1 MENRSPSRIITK
13 TFRNSLTGQKN
24 PTKENDTKTSPGLSL
39 KFIKKHSQGSS
50 PLLTD
55 TSPDMRIP
63 LSRNSMTPRP
73 PLGNAEKK
81 VQNLVTPKVFKLIAT
96 KEIKPSSGYNTAR
109 NLVENPIGIDDYEF
123 IQVLGQG
130 IFSVVRKAICLKSG
144 AIVAIKS
151 YDKAKCK
158 IHAQHINIKQEIE
171 IMQKTSHKN
180 LVSFIDSFET
190 EKDIHIVIEYISGI
204 SLYSFLK
211 KHIGTRLPE
220 KEAKLIFEQIF
231 SAVEYLHDKNISH
244 GDLKLENILITSSNV
259 VKIIDF
265 GFSSYC
271 DTKKSVFCGTS
282 SYLSPEIVQMA
293 EYFPGPSDIWSL
305 GVIFFTLLT
314 GTYPFKAS
322 SDTELYKKI
331 IKAHIKVPEFV
342 SNEASRLLY
351 RMLRSEPKSR
361 PSIKSLL
368 KDPWLSSD
376 SLNEKD
382 SESRLSLSNSLIKD
396 NTLPNKPNDNITEKG
411 KSTWKVSFKRLLTI
425 EKP

>member
-13 TFRNSLTGQKN
+13 SFRNSLSGQKN
-24 PTKENDTKTSPGLSL
+24 PTKENDTKCSPSLSL
-39 KFIKKHSQGSS
+39 KFIKKHNQGNS
-50 PLLTD
+50 PILTD
-55 TSPDMRIP
+55 ISPSIPIP
-63 LSRNSMTPRP
+63 LSRNSLTPRL
-73 PLGNAEKK
+73 PLGNADKK
-81 VQNLVTPKVFKLIAT
+81 VHNLSAPKVFKLIAT
-96 KEIKPSSGYNTAR
+96 KDNKSSSGYNTTR
-109 NLVENPIGIDDYEF
+109 NLVENPIGIKDYEF

-130 IFSVVRKAICLKSG
+130 MFSVVHKAICLKSG
-144 AIVAIKS
+144 TIVAIKS
-151 YDKAKCK
+151 YDKTKCK

-171 IMQKTSHKN
+171 IIQKTSHEN
-180 LVSFIDSFET
+180 LIRYIDSFET
-190 EKDIHIVIEYISGI
+190 EKDIYIVVEYISGI

-211 KHIGTRLPE
+211 KHVGTRLPE
-220 KEAKLIFEQIF
+220 KEAKFIFEQIF
-231 SAVEYLHDKNISH
+231 SAVEYLHDNNISH

-271 DTKKSVFCGTS
+271 DTKKKVFCGTS
-282 SYLSPEIVQMA
+282 SYLSPEIVQMT
-293 EYFPGPSDIWSL
+293 EYFPGPSDIWAL

-322 SDTELYKKI
+322 SDAELYKKI

-342 SNEASRLLY
+342 SNEASRLLC

-361 PSIKSLL
+361 PSIKSLI

-382 SESRLSLSNSLIKD
+382 TKSRLSLSNSLIKD
-396 NTLPNKPNDNITEKG
+396 SIPTNKPNDNIAEKART
-411 KSTWKVSFKRLLTI
+411 TWKAPFRFTTI
-425 EKP
+425 EKS